1 MIQTGIVSK
10 VKIQDILSNQLPNFI
25 RDESPLTVDFL
36 KQYYISQEYQ
46 GGPTDISDN
55 LEQYINV
62 TNLTPEVI
70 VDTSTTVGITT
81 IGAKIINVTS
91 TKGFPNQYGL
101 LKIDNEIIT
110 YTGITT
116 NSFIDCKRG
125 FSGITSYH
133 ADLEKDNLV
142 FNSST
147 AESHVTSSS
156 VQNLS
161 SLFLKEF
168 YKKFKATFLPG
179 LEETDFQSN
188 LDVGTFIGEARSL
201 YQTKGTDESFRI
213 LFNVLYGVTPS
224 ILNLEERLIKPSFAN
239 YVRRRVCVAELLE
252 GNPRKLQGQSL
263 LKGLTGQTLFRSDLD
278 IDVNASISEIEPFER
293 TDSGLSGITTYYKIG
308 LFIGYDDNSDVR
320 SDFIVVPN
328 TKSIEN
334 VSVGASVI
342 TVDSTVGFGTTGTII
357 SGVNTITYTD
367 KTVNQFLNCTGI
379 TSAIQPIQNIRSNIT
394 YFGFEDGDLNKKVV
408 LRLTGVISEFEQ
420 EGNIDVNEGEII
432 SIKHIGDKVQ
442 NPESNATYKETFSNS
457 WIYNTSSSYFII
469 DKQGTTYTLGSVI
482 DQSSLK
488 VGDTVEIVQR
498 DSNNII
504 PSSNEILVD
513 AINKNENSVTLS
525 DGDISD
531 FVTEED
537 KQKFKLRKKL
547 NKPNSSGAVIEYG
560 SNLVSDIQNVYVD
573 DENAYITSNSLPSF
587 SNTSNKY
594 FNQIKIN
601 TKNISANFA
610 DADNVMLED
619 SVDDEMTFSTIKF
632 GSAVPFKT
640 GDKIFY
646 SFTNG
651 NSLVG
656 LETGAY
662 YLKVFGDNQK
672 IKLYGSPSGL
682 DDGQNINISKDPN
695 DGIHNFIL
703 FSQRSN
709 KIGAQKLVKKFIL
722 SQNLGNGEN
731 EVTPVGETG
740 ILVNGVEITNYKSDD
755 KIYFGPLTSVDVL
768 NSGEDYDVINLPNIT
783 ISTGIGTTALV
794 QPVVSGKVEDI
805 FVDPQNFDVDRI
817 VSIGITGGNGSGCI
831 LEPIIGTRFRKE
843 FFRTEPITN
852 ETSSGINTTNET
864 ITFLEEH
871 NFVDGDKVIYDSNSR
886 ESIKIVGVATNKLV
900 NNSAYYVGLVNTKT
914 IKLYETFEDYSSGI
928 STINLGA
935 NSGLGDHIFKIGLKN
950 SLLDIK
956 VIDGGQNYTN
966 RKLIVKPTGIST
978 ANNTINFTNHG
989 FNDGDLIEYTGNIS
1003 GLNQNNNY
1011 YVVKTDD
1018 NSFSLS
1024 NAGVGGTILS
1034 NYQREEIV
1042 TLNSVGSGSH
1052 IFKFPDI
1059 KISVSIANTVGVGTT
1074 SLIAT
1079 PKVRGSIK
1087 QLYLYE
1093 PGTGYGSTTVNNHK
1107 RPIIT
1112 LKNGKNASLTPIIKN
1127 GAISEVTIQSGGGEY
1142 FSVPDLEVIDST
1154 GKGVGGL
1161 LRPVI
1166 SNQKITDVIIIN
1178 SGIGYSTSSSVNV
1191 KSAGKNALF
1200 NSSVRSLTINKGNNE
1215 NGIKVTEHLEESE
1228 NKLKY
1233 SFIGYSTSPFNDG
1246 GEQVSKIIGW
1256 AYDGNPIYGPFAYDN
1271 PENPPSNDIGRRR
1284 LESGYTLNT
1293 ANIVDRPNFVGGF
1306 FVEDYIFTNAGDL
1319 DEHNGRFEI
1328 TQDFPNGAYVY
1339 HATVDADNNPIFPY
1353 FVGNTFRSKKENF
1366 NFKNNLQTNFDF
1378 TGNNLLRNT
1387 FPYKVADNFANND
1400 FIVETNEIED
1410 QKIELSSVSS
1420 GSVTG
1425 FQILSSGSDYKVDEL
1440 LSFDL
1445 DNSDDLIASISKVKG
1460 QTVTNLTS
1468 EIEKTED
1475 SVLLW
1480 SDGKIKV
1487 VTPTSHTFNTN
1498 DVINISGLTTDLSS
1512 LNGSYKIGITTSASK
1527 TISTISSSPVA
1538 GFTTEIFVSSI
1549 PSSVSVGSS
1558 IGIGTETLKI
1568 LNIYDN
1574 LNILT
1579 VQRGTLAYGTVH
1591 NRGTQ
1596 VNYLPDSFT
1605 FNKNISFFDSIIN
1618 KKVFFNPD
1626 QTVGLGTDDGTENT
1640 LSFSFAGSNVT
1651 RNVPTKQIYLENHPF
1666 KTNEKVIFTIP
1677 GGSPVIA
1684 ISTDTDSPTFNLST
1698 GDSLYIVNKTINTV
1712 GIKTGI
1718 GNNFNEV
1725 YFRSINSADSDL
1737 YSFETD
1743 FNQVKTTVSRIKT
1756 TVTTSSSHDLENND
1770 SIDLLVKPKL
1780 SVGIGTSSH
1789 VRILRD
1795 AQTGNLLINP
1805 ISFSNAGISTLTNKI
1820 TIVNHGLKTGEKVK
1834 YNSNLLPEG
1843 LENQNY
1849 FVYKVDDD
1857 NIKLSKT
1864 FKDSKKLI
1872 PNIVGLGSTGGTS
1885 QSLSL
1890 INPQL
1895 ISVKNNNLRFDL
1907 SDSSVS
1913 DYSLKFYYDQNY
1925 KNQFTS
1931 SGIST
1936 TFNIVSVANT
1946 TGSITTT
1953 TIGFGTALPEKLYY
1967 NLEKSGSISTTDTEV
1982 QNYSEI
1988 IFVDSDYNGTYNI
2001 NRIDDT
2007 SFSLFLGNKPEKLSY
2022 NNVEATTTYKTNSKT
2037 AKGGIEAIKIISSGS
2052 NYKKI
2057 PDFVGVSGTSIGKGA
2072 AIIPTSNSIGIVQS
2086 VRVINEGFEYSSD
2099 KTLEP
2104 ESLIASTVEI
2114 KNSNTLGIVSVTNG
2128 GSDYINSPDIVIIDS
2143 DSGAKIESGFIEP
2156 IMLENSILSVD
2167 IKELPKGLPINPV
2180 TLRTINNTNGI
2191 SILEVKSNA
2200 GSSYTC
2206 KLSTPDGLFSS
2217 NPFAANDRVF
2227 IEGIEKISGIGSG
2240 FNSKDYGFNLLK
2252 VTKFDGN
2259 VAGFAEITI
2268 DVSEFGASNTGIA
2281 KTIVTTFAN
2290 AINEA
2295 DYPKFFVTQ
2304 NQSLFDVN
2312 EPLIIGNRT
2321 SNLKILKTSNSKLK
2335 VFGTDILNKDDVIT
2349 GKNSGSQAT
2358 VSKVI
2363 ENKGRL
2369 KTDFSI
2375 SKNIGWNDNIGKLSE
2390 DFQVIPDNDYYQNM
2404 SYSIQ
2409 SPIEWRNLVTPVNNL
2424 LHSSGTKNF
2433 ADTGITSTTNISI
2446 GSSDIVSVIVDLFD
2460 EKRVDELRNID
2471 TVRDDDVTDDNVT
2484 RKIVFDNIRLSNY
2497 ISCDTNDVLVID
2509 NINQEFSNL
2518 EGDPDDFLTLLEFGP
2533 QQVFKN
2539 LLIRVSS
2546 ASGSSNRIQFSEF
2559 ILLSNGSN
2567 NVLLE
2572 KSRLINSGIG
2582 LTNSEQN
2589 NFADF
2594 KLVKDNNTETESFRF
2609 SPSSD
2614 ENFDIDYDLKLF
2626 TSDFNTDNDSI
2637 GTQLVG
2643 PIFLNSRIQTCA
2655 ANGTTLISVYNLSRS
2670 GIFYE
2675 SNYSSIHA
2683 IDTVDNSMNYIEALV
2698 SNSGDDT
2705 FVAQAYADTGSNGL
2719 SLNQIGIV
2727 TSYIENIG
2735 SDPYM
2740 FVTFENNSSNP
2751 VKVKSKNIGFGTVG
2765 LSNDTY
2771 RFKSSNQLNGS
2782 ERTSIYS
2789 GITSVNTGVSTFV
2802 SLNSQLFNTVKS
2814 VVEVSIG
2821 ASKAVH
2827 EITALHDGTNAYVQS
2842 SGSLSVT
2849 KNSNTEYDPS
2859 SGLGTFSAS
2868 YTASNFQI
2876 KFHPDDFVGVSTVVT
2891 FNHCFYTILDKVNDP
2906 LTLTYGPITEDNE
2919 VKEYNALEGTRVE
2932 KTEFNLNVNDIPIFT
2947 KSFNPSDDS
2956 VLNLSTGKFTISN
2969 HFFREN
2975 EELTYLP
2982 KSTFVGVGSTAMQYK
2997 NGSIIDILPSTVF
3010 ANTVTNDSFF
3020 ISTTRSGTAVTF
3032 VSVGEGNAH
3041 KFEMK
3046 KSNEKSII
3054 SIDDVVQSPLINT
3067 NMSHLLENNV
3077 GSQVGLN
3084 TSIINLSGI
3093 STISVGDILK
3103 IDNEFMQVVNVG
3115 IATTNGSPVGTSGT
3129 FNVIEVERG
3138 FVGTSNSIHADG
3150 NTVQRFTGTYNIVES
3165 KLFLSDPPRGNPSRV
3180 KDDGNLD
3187 FPRSTFNGR
3196 VYLRNN
3202 YDSNLIYDD
3211 ISDSFTGINST
3222 FTLKVGGANTIGIG
3236 TTGGS
3241 GILFINGIFQSPST
3255 EFNPNKNFKIIESG
3269 SGATGVTSVVFSGIT
3284 SSNGSQFISND
3295 NVNFNE
3301 LPRGGIPISFG
3312 STVTGLGYAPLVGA
3326 KVKVLTGA
3334 GGTITNVVG
3343 VAYSGSALGIQTATY
3358 DEVTGIMTVKTVNEH
3373 KFKNSNEVVLF
3384 GGLEFA
3390 CAAPHTGVTTT
3401 IFPDGTIGDKFP
3413 VVSIAATN
3421 VFGVNIGVSTIP
3433 HAYVGSGNAYP
3444 YFSNLTFGSGY
3455 NGLVSIGVTVEDF
3468 GYEHRFVSA
3477 DANGIDKNTGGDIT
3491 ATDAEY
3497 NPTTGVLVI
3506 TSPNHGMS
3514 DNDLVG
3520 IKTGS
3525 IRFTC
3530 ARDNFKTVHS
3540 YPRSTD
3546 PVAGINTVVDVLTP
3560 DVFSVDVGVNVGS
3573 GAQITATAGVGGT
3586 AIFTVGAAGTN
3597 YKDPEVFVSEPS
3609 YSNLSVTGV
3618 SRLGIGATTDTGTGL
3633 RVNAIVSASSTTGI
3647 GSTMFE
3653 ISRYEIVNSGYG
3665 FKEGDV
3671 VEAVGLVT
3679 AKGMGSLQTRSTLS
3693 IDQVY
3698 KDRFAMWQFGEFDYI
3713 DSIKSLQ
3720 NGTRTRFPLNFNNE
3734 LISVEASNKLSES
3747 VDIENIF
3754 LVTINGVI
3762 QEPTKAYTI
3771 NGGTSIN
3778 FSVAPT
3784 GDSEVGKNDGD
3795 DISIL
3800 FYRGT
3805 SGEDSLIVDAD
3816 DSNIKT
3822 GDGVRIESGNQIPA
3836 QDDRTIPGTTTST
3849 VLDTTVYR
3857 NQGISDTISR
3867 PLTLIKQKNDITVN
3881 KVVVSKKRSELEPRI
3896 IPIAKIIDD
3905 ISTTDSVLFTDNADL
3920 FNYEDEGPVLITAS
3934 ITNLSNLNSVNAKAT
3949 ASVSSGEVTG
3959 ITTVTNGS
3967 GYTSV
3972 PTVKISAPPEIGVGI
3987 GTTATA
3993 TATVSNGQINS
4004 ITITNTGLGYT
4015 IAPKVLI
4022 SSPIQSNTF
4031 ENLTTSGLTILEST
4045 GLITGIGT
4053 TTLLNKLGLE
4063 FSVKKDS
4070 TANFNAINV
4079 GDPIYIFDTTI
4090 GSGLISISDS
4100 GADTD
4105 TVGIGTTFVDNV
4117 YTVASFTSSANTGV
4131 VTCLIK
4137 SNTPTTGLSAVGFA
4151 TAPVGNYSIAKISGF
4166 ARSSSPVSIGVTG
4179 LTIDAGLSTFPT
4191 LKRTGGNDT
4200 FNKTGGLL
4208 TPS

>member
-70 VDTSTTVGITT
+70 VDSSTTVGITT
-81 IGAKIINVTS
+81 IGDETIEVTS

-101 LKIDNEIIT
+101 LKIDDEIIT
-110 YTGITT
+110 YTGLTT
-116 NSFIDCKRG
+116 NTFTGCIRG

-133 ADLEKDNLV
+133 ADLEKDDLV

-239 YVRRRVCVAELLE
+239 YVRRRICVAELLE

-379 TSAIQPIQNIRSNIT
+379 TSAIEPIQNIRSNIT

-420 EGNIDVNEGEII
+420 EENIDVDEGEII

-469 DKQGTTYTLGSVI
+469 DKQGTSYTLGSVI

-488 VGDTVEIVQR
+488 IGDTVEIVQR

-504 PSSNEILVD
+504 PSSNEIRVVD
-513 AINKNENSVTLS
+513 VNKNQNSVTLS
-525 DGDISD
+525 DSVISN

-537 KQKFKLRKKL
+537 KEKFKLRKKL

-560 SNLVSDIQNVYVD
+560 SNLISDIQNVYVD
-573 DENAYITSNSLPSF
+573 DENAYVTSNSLPSF
-587 SNTSNKY
+587 SNTSSKY
-594 FNQIKIN
+594 FDQIKIN

-610 DADNVMLED
+610 DANNAILED
-619 SVDDEMTFSTIKF
+619 SVDDETTFSTIKF
-632 GSAVPFKT
+632 GSAVPFET

-662 YLKVFGDNQK
+662 YLKVFGNNRK

-682 DDGQNINISKDPN
+682 DDGQNIDISRDSN

-709 KIGAQKLVKKFIL
+709 EIGAQKLVKKFTL

-740 ILVNGVEITNYKSDD
+740 ILINGVEIKNYKSDD

-783 ISTGIGTTALV
+783 ISTGVGTTALV
-794 QPVVSGKVEDI
+794 QPVISGKVEDV

-843 FFRTEPITN
+843 FFSTEPITN

-1003 GLNQNNNY
+1003 GLNQDNNY
-1011 YVVKTDD
+1011 YIVKTDD

-1024 NAGVGGTILS
+1024 NAGVGGTIIS

-1059 KISVSIANTVGVGTT
+1059 KVSVSIANTVGVGTT

-1093 PGTGYGSTTVNNHK
+1093 PGTGYGSTTINNHK

-1112 LKNGKNASLTPIIKN
+1112 LKNGKNSSLTPIIKN

-1154 GKGVGGL
+1154 GKGVGAL

-1166 SNQKITDVIIIN
+1166 SNQRITDVVIIN
-1178 SGIGYSTSSSVNV
+1178 SGIGYSTSSSINV
-1191 KSAGKNALF
+1191 KPAGKNALF
-1200 NSSVRSLTINKGNNE
+1200 NSSVRSLTINKGNGE
-1215 NGIKVTEHLEESE
+1215 NGINVTEHLEESE

-1233 SFIGYSTSPFNDG
+1233 SFIGYSTSPFNDDG
-1246 GEQVSKIIGW
+1246 TKVSEIIGW

-1271 PENPPSNDIGRRR
+1271 PENSPSNDVGRRR
-1284 LESGYTLNT
+1284 LLSGYTLNT
-1293 ANIVDRPNFVGGF
+1293 ANIVDRPNFVDGF
-1306 FVEDYIFTNAGDL
+1306 FVEDYIFTNSGDL

-1328 TQDFPNGAYVY
+1328 TEDFPNGVYAY
-1339 HATVDADNNPIFPY
+1339 HATVDADNNPTFPY
-1353 FVGNTFRSKKENF
+1353 FIGDTFRSKKENF
-1366 NFKNNLQTNFDF
+1366 NFENNLQTNFDF
-1378 TGNNLLRNT
+1378 VGNNLLRNT

-1410 QKIELSSVSS
+1410 QKIEISSVSS

-1425 FQILSSGSDYKVDEL
+1425 FEILSSGSDYKVDEL

-1445 DNSDDLIASISKVKG
+1445 SNSDDLIASISKVKG

-1468 EIEKTED
+1468 EVEKTED

-1480 SDGKIKV
+1480 SDSKIKV
-1487 VTPTSHTFNTN
+1487 ITPTSHIFNTN

-1512 LNGSYKIGITTSASK
+1512 LNGSYKIGVTSFTSK
-1527 TISTISSSPVA
+1527 TISTITSSPVA

-1549 PSSVSVGSS
+1549 PSSISVGSS

-1591 NRGTQ
+1591 NQGTQ

-1605 FNKNISFFDSIIN
+1605 FNKNISFFDSIVN

-1626 QTVGLGTDDGTENT
+1626 QTVGLGTDDGDEST

-1684 ISTDTDSPTFNLST
+1684 ISTDKDSPTFNLST

-1725 YFRSINSADSDL
+1725 YFRNINGADSDL

-1743 FNQVKTTVSRIKT
+1743 FNQVKTTVSRVKT

-1795 AQTGNLLINP
+1795 TETGNLLINP
-1805 ISFSNAGISTLTNKI
+1805 ISFSNAGISTLTNTI
-1820 TIVNHGLKTGEKVK
+1820 TIVGHGLKTGEKVK

-1913 DYSLKFYYDQNY
+1913 GYKLRFYYDQDYGNE
-1925 KNQFTS
+1925 FIS

-1936 TFNIVSVANT
+1936 TFDVVSVGN
-1946 TGSITTT
+1946 TT
-1953 TIGFGTALPEKLYY
+1953 TIGFGSSLPEKLFY

-1982 QNYSEI
+1982 HNYSKI

-2007 SFSLFLGNKPEKLSY
+2007 SFSLFLDNRPEKLSY

-2057 PDFVGVSGTSIGKGA
+2057 PNFVGVSGTSIGKGA
-2072 AIIPTSNSIGIVQS
+2072 AIIPTSNSIGIVES

-2128 GSDYINSPDIVIIDS
+2128 GSDYINSPDIVIVDS

-2191 SILEVKSNA
+2191 TILEVKSNA

-2217 NPFAANDRVF
+2217 NPFAVNDRVF

-2252 VTKFDGN
+2252 VTKFDAN
-2259 VAGFAEITI
+2259 VGGFAEITI

-2312 EPLIIGNRT
+2312 EPLIINNRT
-2321 SNLKILKTSNSKLK
+2321 SNLKIIKTSNNKLK
-2335 VFGTDILNKDDVIT
+2335 VFGTDNLNIGDIVS

-2358 VSKVI
+2358 VSKI
-2363 ENKGRL
+2363 TENKGRL

-2518 EGDPDDFLTLLEFGP
+2518 EGDPDDFLTLLQFDPNQNELF
-2533 QQVFKN
+2533 N
-2539 LLIRVSS
+2539 NILIRTESNSTQV
-2546 ASGSSNRIQFSEF
+2546 NRIQFSDF
-2559 ILLSNGSN
+2559 LVLSNGDTN
-2567 NVLLE
+2567 ILLE
-2572 KSRLINSGIG
+2572 KGRLINSGIG

-2594 KLVKDNNTETESFRF
+2594 KLVKDDNTETESFRF

-2626 TSDFNTDNDSI
+2626 SSNFTSTVIGVGTTSI
-2637 GTQLVG
+2637 GTIDLTSVIKTCQVG
-2643 PIFLNSRIQTCA
+2643 V
-2655 ANGTTLISVYNLSRS
+2655 TTNIISVPTNKFESLHALVNVINTNTNEMNLVETFVSHNGNDS
-2670 GIFYE
+2670 FIAQSF
-2675 SNYSSIHA
+2675 
-2683 IDTVDNSMNYIEALV
+2683 IDTETN
-2698 SNSGDDT
+2698 
-2705 FVAQAYADTGSNGL
+2705 QL
-2719 SLNQIGIV
+2719 STNQIGII
-2727 TSYIENIG
+2727 TSTISNNNLNL
-2735 SDPYM
+2735 
-2740 FVTFENNSSNP
+2740 TFENNLTGSNNIKLKA
-2751 VKVKSKNIGFGTVG
+2751 KVIGIGTTGVANG
-2765 LSNDTY
+2765 TY
-2771 RFKSSNQLNGS
+2771 RFKANGQLDGS
-2782 ERTSIYS
+2782 ERTTLYS
-2789 GITSVNTGVSTFV
+2789 GLSSTNTGISTII
-2802 SLNSQLFNTVKS
+2802 SLNSQLFNSIKS

-2821 ASKAVH
+2821 SSKALH
-2827 EITALHDGTNAYVQS
+2827 EVLAIHDGTDAYVQQ
-2842 SGSLSVT
+2842 SGSLSIT
-2849 KNSNTEYDPS
+2849 KDFNSEYDPS
-2859 SGLGTFSAS
+2859 LGLGTFSAS
-2868 YTASNFQI
+2868 YTSNIFEL
-2876 KFHPDDFVGVSTVVT
+2876 KFHPDNTTGISTVVSL
-2891 FNHCFYTILDKVNDP
+2891 NHCFYNQLDKVNTP
-2906 LTLTYGPITEDNE
+2906 LDLTYGGLRESNE

-2932 KTEFNLNVNDIPIFT
+2932 KTEFNLNVNDIPIFA
-2947 KSFNPSDDS
+2947 KSFNPSDSS
-2956 VLNLSTGKFTISN
+2956 VLNLSTGKFTIPN

-2982 KSTFVGVGSTAMQYK
+2982 KSTFVGIGSTAMQYK
-2997 NGSIIDILPSTVF
+2997 NGSIVDILPSTVF
-3010 ANTVTNDSFF
+3010 ANTVTNNSFF

-3067 NMSHLLENNV
+3067 NVSHLLENNV

-3084 TSIINLSGI
+3084 TNIINLSGI

-3103 IDNEFMQVVNVG
+3103 IDNEFLQVVNVG

-3129 FNVIEVERG
+3129 FNVVEVERG
-3138 FVGTSNSIHADG
+3138 FVGTSNSTHADG
-3150 NTVQRFTGTYNIVES
+3150 TTVQRFTGTYNIVES

-3180 KDDGNLD
+3180 KDDSNLD

-3211 ISDSFTGINST
+3211 ISDSFTGIKST
-3222 FTLKVGGANTIGIG
+3222 FTLKVGGANTIGVG

-3255 EFNPNKNFKIIESG
+3255 EFNPDKNFKIIESG

-3284 SSNGSQFISND
+3284 SDNGSQFISND

-3326 KVKVLTGA
+3326 KVKATTNASGQ
-3334 GGTITNVVG
+3334 ITNVVG

-3358 DEVTGIMTVKTVNEH
+3358 NEVTGIMTVKTVNEH
-3373 KFKNSNEVVLF
+3373 KFKNSNELVLL

-3390 CAAPHTGVTTT
+3390 CAAPHAGVTTT

-3477 DANGIDKNTGGDIT
+3477 DVNGIDKNTGGDIT

-3514 DNDLVG
+3514 DNDLVL

-3530 ARDNFKTVHS
+3530 ARDNFKTVHP

-3586 AIFTVGAAGTN
+3586 AIFTIAAAGSN

-3679 AKGMGSLQTRSTLS
+3679 AKGMGSIQTKSTLS

-3734 LISVEASNKLSES
+3734 LISVEASNTLSES

-3754 LVTINGVI
+3754 FVTINGII

-3795 DISIL
+3795 DVSIL

-3805 SGEDSLIVDAD
+3805 SGVDSLIVDGD
-3816 DSNIKT
+3816 DSGLKT

-3836 QDDRTIPGTTTST
+3836 QDNRTITGITTST

-3867 PLTLIKQKNDITVN
+3867 PLTLIKQKNDLTIN

-3905 ISTTDSVLFTDNADL
+3905 ISTTDTVLFTDNADL
-3920 FNYEDEGPVLITAS
+3920 FNYEDEGTVLINSS
-3934 ITNLSNLNSVNAKAT
+3934 IINLSNLNSVNAKAT
-3949 ASVSSGEVTG
+3949 ASISSGKVTG

-3967 GYTSV
+3967 GYASA

-4004 ITITNTGLGYT
+4004 ITITNAGLGYT

-4090 GSGLISISDS
+4090 GSGLISISNS
-4100 GADTD
+4100 GTDTD

-4117 YTVASFTSSANTGV
+4117 YTVASFTSNANTGV

-4137 SNTPTTGLSAVGFA
+4137 SNTSTTGLSAVGFA

-4166 ARSSSPVSIGVTG
+4166 TRSSSPVSIGVTG